1 MTDRSASPRHILSV
15 TDVSRPWLDALC
27 DRAAAIT
34 RTPQQQPLAGR
45 ILATLFYEPSTR
57 TRLSF
62 EAAMLRLGG
71 GVISTENAREFSSA
85 AKGENIEDTTRI
97 VEGYADVIAVRYHER
112 GGAARAAAV
121 AHVPIINAGDGPGE
135 HPTQALLDWFTLA
148 REFGAVDGLRVAL
161 VGDLAYGRAA
171 RSLAMLLALAR
182 RVSLVFIAPPATP
195 MGEDVKAYLDARGVH
210 WEATTDLRGALPTVD
225 AVYMTRVQKERFGD
239 DMDAYQAARIYTFT
253 PDMLATLPE
262 HVRILHPL
270 PRVDEI
276 APEVD
281 ADPRAAYFRQAHNG
295 VFVRMALL
303 EWALAHPTRA

>member
-1 MTDRSASPRHILSV
+1 MSAAQAAPRHVLSV
-15 TDVSRPWLDALC
+15 ANVSRPWLDALC
-27 DRAAAIT
+27 ARAATMT
-34 RTPQQQPLAGR
+34 RTPAGHPLAGR

-112 GGAARAAAV
+112 GGAERAAAV

-135 HPTQALLDWFTLA
+135 HPTQALLDWFTL
-148 REFGAVDGLRVAL
+148 RQEFGAVDGLRVAL
-161 VGDLAYGRAA
+161 VGDLAFGRAA

-182 RVSLVFIAPPATP
+182 DVSLVFVAPSATP
-195 MGEDVKAYLDARGVH
+195 MGADVKEYLSARGVP
-210 WEATTDLRGALPTVD
+210 WEETTDLPAAIRRVD

-239 DMDAYQAARIYTFT
+239 DLAAYQAARVYNFT
-253 PDMLATLPE
+253 AETLAALPG
-262 HVRILHPL
+262 HARILHPL

-281 ADPRAAYFRQAHNG
+281 RDPRAAYFRQAHNG
-295 VFVRMALL
+295 MFVRMALL
-303 EWALAHPTRA
+303 EWALAPM

>member
-1 MTDRSASPRHILSV
+1 MPDRSASPRHILSV
-15 TDVSRPWLDALC
+15 TAVSRPWLDALC
-27 DRAAAIT
+27 DRANALT
-34 RTPQQQPLAGR
+34 RDPADTPLAGR

-135 HPTQALLDWFTLA
+135 HPTQALLDWFTLQQ
-148 REFGAVDGLRVAL
+148 ECGGVDGLRVAL
-161 VGDLAYGRAA
+161 VGDLANGRAA
-171 RSLAMLLALAR
+171 RSLAMLLALATG
-182 RVSLVFIAPPATP
+182 VSLVFVAPPVTP
-195 MGEDVKAYLDARGVH
+195 MGADVKRYLDDRGVR
-210 WEATTDLRGALPTVD
+210 WDETTDLRGALAGVD
-225 AVYMTRVQKERFGD
+225 AVYMTRVQKERFGN

-253 PDMLATLPE
+253 PDMLSALPI
-262 HVRILHPL
+262 HARVLHPL

-295 VFVRMALL
+295 MFVRMALL
-303 EWALAHPTRA
+303 EWALAK

>member
-1 MTDRSASPRHILSV
+1 MADRSASPRHILSV

-27 DRAAAIT
+27 ARTTEIT
-34 RTPQQQPLAGR
+34 STPAHHPLAGR

-121 AHVPIINAGDGPGE
+121 ASVPIINAGDGPGE

-161 VGDLAYGRAA
+161 VGDLANGRAA
-171 RSLAMLLALAR
+171 RSLAMLLALAQN
-182 RVSLVFIAPPATP
+182 VSLVFVSPPVTP
-195 MGEDVKAYLDARGVH
+195 MGTDVKAYLEARRVR
-210 WEATTDLRGALPTVD
+210 WEETTDLRGVLPNVD
-225 AVYMTRVQKERFGD
+225 AVYMTRVQKERFGT

-253 PDMLATLPE
+253 PDLLALLPPRA
-262 HVRILHPL
+262 RILHPL

-276 APEVD
+276 AAEVD

-295 VFVRMALL
+295 MLVRMALL
-303 EWALAHPTRA
+303 EWALGT

>member
-1 MTDRSASPRHILSV
+1 MPDQTASPRHVLSV

-27 DRAAAIT
+27 ARANTMTRDPAAK
-34 RTPQQQPLAGR
+34 PLAGR

-97 VEGYADVIAVRYHER
+97 VEGYADIIAVRYHEQ

-121 AHVPIINAGDGPGE
+121 AQVPIINAGDGPGE
-135 HPTQALLDWFTLA
+135 HPTQALLDWFTLQ
-148 REFGAVDGLRVAL
+148 REFGHVDGLRVAL
-161 VGDLAYGRAA
+161 VGDLANGRAA
-171 RSLAMLLALAR
+171 RSLAMLLALATG
-182 RVSLVFIAPPATP
+182 VSLVFVAPPVTP
-195 MGEDVKAYLDARGVH
+195 MGADVKQYLGDRGVR
-210 WEATTDLRGALPTVD
+210 WDETTDLRGTLANVD
-225 AVYMTRVQKERFGD
+225 AIYMTRVQKERFGD
-239 DMDAYQAARIYTFT
+239 DLDAYQAARIYSFT
-253 PDMLATLPE
+253 PDMLGALPA
-262 HVRILHPL
+262 HARILHPL

-276 APEVD
+276 APSVD

-295 VFVRMALL
+295 MFVRMALL
-303 EWALAHPTRA
+303 EWALAQ

>member
-1 MTDRSASPRHILSV
+1 MATPSASPRHVLSV
-15 TDVSRPWLDALC
+15 TDVSRLWLDALC

-34 RTPQQQPLAGR
+34 RDPAHQPLAGR

-85 AKGENIEDTTRI
+85 SKGENIEDTTRI
-97 VEGYADVIAVRYHER
+97 VEGYADIIAVRYHER
-112 GGAARAAAV
+112 GGAARAATV

-161 VGDLAYGRAA
+161 VGDLANGRAA

-182 RVSLVFIAPPATP
+182 GVSLVFVAPPVTP
-195 MGEDVKAYLDARGVH
+195 MGPDVKAYLDARHVR
-210 WEATTDLRGALPTVD
+210 WEETTDLRGALANVD

-239 DMDAYQAARIYTFT
+239 DLDAYQAARICTFT
-253 PDMLATLPE
+253 PEMLAALPD
-262 HVRILHPL
+262 HARILHPL

-276 APEVD
+276 AADVD

-295 VFVRMALL
+295 MFVRMALL
-303 EWALAHPTRA
+303 EWALGK

>member
-1 MTDRSASPRHILSV
+1 MPDLAPSPRHLLSV

-27 DRAAAIT
+27 ARAAAMT
-34 RTPQQQPLAGR
+34 RHPASWPLAGK

-85 AKGENIEDTTRI
+85 AKGEIIEDTTRI
-97 VEGYADVIAVRYHER
+97 VEGYADIIAVRYHER

-121 AHVPIINAGDGPGE
+121 ARIPIINAGDGPGE
-135 HPTQALLDWFTLA
+135 HPTQALLDWFTL
-148 REFGAVDGLRVAL
+148 RQELGAVDGLRVAL

-171 RSLAMLLALAR
+171 RSLAMLLALAQG
-182 RVSLVFIAPPATP
+182 VSLIFVAPPATP
-195 MGEDVKAYLDARGVH
+195 MGADVKAYLDARDIH
-210 WEATTDLRGALPTVD
+210 WEESTDLAGAITNVD

-239 DMDAYQAARIYTFT
+239 DLAAYQAARIYTFT
-253 PDMLATLPE
+253 PELLAALPV
-262 HVRILHPL
+262 HARILHPL

-276 APEVD
+276 APTVD
-281 ADPRAAYFRQAHNG
+281 TDPRAAYFRQAHNG
-295 VFVRMALL
+295 MFVRMALL
-303 EWALAHPTRA
+303 EWALIP